1 MLGST
6 FRMVMAMFFL
16 VTGVAMAQQ
25 SMAQQ
30 YSPGASDTEIK
41 LGQTMPFS
49 GPVSVA
55 GSVGHASLAYFA
67 AINKAGG
74 INGRQVKLIALDD
87 GYSPPKTVE
96 ATRRLVEDEKVLM
109 MYGSVG
115 TPTNAAVEKYLNVK
129 KVPQL
134 FITTGASRFREP
146 KAFPWTM
153 AFMPGYVAE
162 GRAMGRYVLE
172 AVASPRIAVLY
183 QNDDLGKDFRAGF
196 RSGLGDKAGSLI
208 VSEQTFEVADPT
220 VDSQMIA
227 AKVSGANV
235 FYFAGTQKAGA
246 EQIRARNKLGWTPLH
261 LVCSIASGVEG
272 VLKPAGLE
280 YAEGLISTA
289 YAKDPF
295 DPTWA
300 DDGDVKTFLDWVKAN
315 LTQGNPR
322 DSGVVVGY
330 IASFLTAHVLEK
342 AGSTLTRENVLNV
355 ATHLDGLRV
364 PMLLPGITVT
374 TRPTDY
380 SVINRFQIQRFE
392 GGRWVPVGKTISGE

>member
-1 MLGST
+1 M
-6 FRMVMAMFFL
+6 FRAAIALLFAA
-16 VTGVAMAQQ
+16 TAAAMAQ
-25 SMAQQ
+25 
-30 YSPGASDTEIK
+30 GVSDTEIR
-41 LGQTMPFS
+41 LGQTVPFS

-55 GSVGHASLAYFA
+55 GMVGHASLAYFA
-67 AINKAGG
+67 AVNKAGG
-74 INGRQVKLIALDD
+74 INGRQVKLIVLDD

-96 ATRRLVEDEKVLM
+96 ATRRLVEDDDVLM

-134 FITTGASRFREP
+134 FITTGASRFRDP
-146 KAFPWTM
+146 PAFPWTM
-153 AFMPGYVAE
+153 AFMPGYVQE
-162 GRAMGRYVLE
+162 GRAMARYVLQS
-172 AVASPRIAVLY
+172 VAAPKIAVLY

-196 RSGLGDKAGSLI
+196 RSGLGDKADALI

-220 VDSQMIA
+220 VDSQLIA

-246 EQIRARNKLGWTPLH
+246 EQVRGVRKLGWSPLH
-261 LVCSIASGVEG
+261 LVCSIASSVEG

-280 YAEGLISTA
+280 NAEGLISTA

-295 DPTWA
+295 DPAWA
-300 DDGDVKTFLDWVKAN
+300 DDADVKAFLDWVKAN

-322 DSGVVVGY
+322 DTGVVVGY
-330 IASFLTAHVLEK
+330 IASFLAAHVLRE
-342 AGSTLTRENVLNV
+342 AGSKLTRENVLRL
-355 ATHLDGLRV
+355 ATHIDRLRV
-364 PMLLPGITVT
+364 PMLLPGITVST
-374 TRPTDY
+374 SPTDY

-392 GGRWVPVGKTISGE
+392 HGRWTPVGETISGE

>member
-1 MLGST
+1 MIREMS
-6 FRMVMAMFFL
+6 RAAMAMFF
-16 VTGVAMAQQ
+16 VAASAAMAQQ
-25 SMAQQ
+25 
-30 YSPGASDTEIK
+30 PGVSATEIK
-41 LGQTMPFS
+41 LGQTVPFS

-55 GSVGHASLAYFA
+55 GVVGHASLAYFDA
-67 AINKAGG
+67 VNKAGG
-74 INGRQVKLIALDD
+74 INGRQVKLTVLDD

-96 ATRRLVEDEKVLM
+96 ATRRLVEDDNVLM

-115 TPTNAAVEKYLNVK
+115 TPTNAAVEKYLNLK

-134 FITTGASRFREP
+134 FITTGASRFRDPE
-146 KAFPWTM
+146 AFPWTM
-153 AFMPGYVAE
+153 AFMPGYVQE
-162 GRAMGRYVLE
+162 GRAMARYVLD
-172 AVASPRIAVLY
+172 AVASPQIAILY

-196 RSGLGDKAGSLI
+196 RSGLGGNADSLI

-220 VDSQMIA
+220 VDSQLIA

-246 EQIRARNKLGWTPLH
+246 EQIRGVRKLGWTPLH

-272 VLKPAGLE
+272 VLKPAGLQN
-280 YAEGLISTA
+280 AEGLISTA

-295 DPTWA
+295 DPAWA
-300 DDGDVKTFLDWVKAN
+300 DDTDVKGFLDWEKAN
-315 LTQGNPR
+315 LTQGNLR

-330 IASFLTAHVLEK
+330 IASFLAAHVLEK
-342 AGSTLTRENVLNV
+342 AGSTVTRENVLNV
-355 ATHLDGLRV
+355 ATHLNNLRV

-374 TRPTDY
+374 TSPTDY

-392 GGRWVPVGKTISGE
+392 NGRWVPVGKTISGG